1 MEDFGDFDNRE
12 PLALGLEEE
21 EVPAVLRAPSFGATS
36 VGGGSVVSDHPP
48 PSIPSAAPEPLAPA
62 TIGSSLGP
70 AAEPDPFGLPPEL
83 TPSAAPLPLPPPSA
97 ASPLRPPSRGQAD
110 DFGLLAE
117 AGPPPPG
124 PSGRP
129 PLGPGAGL
137 LSTPPRPMS
146 AASGSPSILRQD
158 SGTSSKHGGRRNVRI
173 EPSPGQTV
181 VYMEPASTFGSPY
194 TPVATAGATGS
205 PLHPGV
211 SPNSR
216 PGSASGRRVSVREG
230 GNVYPTRLLA
240 TGDAFIEDT
249 PLQGPLMSKDEE
261 EGLNKSFRSG
271 IVHAGWLH
279 KLVGKTPLDVHW
291 KKYWVSAGWG
301 SG

>member
-1 MEDFGDFDNRE
+1 MDDFGDFDNRE

-21 EVPAVLRAPSFGATS
+21 DAPAVLRAPSFGATS
-36 VGGGSVVSDHPP
+36 IGGGSALSDHPP
-48 PSIPSAAPEPLAPA
+48 PSLPSAAPEPLPPAIGISLAP
-62 TIGSSLGP
+62 TSL
-70 AAEPDPFGLPPEL
+70 APDPFGLPPEL
-83 TPSAAPLPLPPPSA
+83 TPSTAPLPLPPPST

-117 AGPPPPG
+117 AGPTPPG
-124 PSGRP
+124 
-129 PLGPGAGL
+129 
-137 LSTPPRPMS
+137 
-146 AASGSPSILRQD
+146 
-158 SGTSSKHGGRRNVRI
+158 
-173 EPSPGQTV
+173 

-194 TPVATAGATGS
+194 TPEATANIMGS
-205 PLHPGV
+205 PLYPGV
-211 SPNSR
+211 SPSSR

-230 GNVYPTRLLA
+230 GTVYPTRLLA

-249 PLQGPLMSKDEE
+249 PMQGPLMSKDEE

-291 KKYWVSAGWG
+291 KKYW
-301 SG
+301 

>member
-1 MEDFGDFDNRE
+1 MDDFDDFDNRE

-21 EVPAVLRAPSFGATS
+21 DAPAVLRAPSFGATS
-36 VGGGSVVSDHPP
+36 IGG
-48 PSIPSAAPEPLAPA
+48 
-62 TIGSSLGP
+62 
-70 AAEPDPFGLPPEL
+70 
-83 TPSAAPLPLPPPSA
+83 

-110 DFGLLAE
+110 DFGLLAD
-117 AGPPPPG
+117 AGPAAPG

-129 PLGPGAGL
+129 PLGPNSGL

-158 SGTSSKHGGRRNVRI
+158 SGTSSKLGGRRNVRI

-194 TPVATAGATGS
+194 TPEASANVTAS
-205 PLHPGV
+205 PLYPGA

-216 PGSASGRRVSVREG
+216 PGSASGRRVSIREG
-230 GNVYPTRLLA
+230 GTVYPTRLLA

-291 KKYWVSAGWG
+291 KKYWVSKGWAWN
-301 SG
+301 